1 MSWKEQIK
9 TKIPK
14 YFKMDARCM
23 HFNFY
28 DLERIRKN
36 IDEDLKPFYNRKE
49 KNCVFA
55 TSAKIFPYHNHV
67 VSVRIIIAVFVKIPE
82 YEVPTAELEDYRIT
96 LKEDKDKLIEEEQ
109 SDEEEQIPEE
119 AKNNNND
126 KTVSPDQINVEINN
140 KNENQTRKP
149 EATAKPVDI
158 ELKKK

>member
-1 MSWKEQIK
+1 
-9 TKIPK
+9 
-14 YFKMDARCM
+14 MDARCM

-55 TSAKIFPYHNHV
+55 TSAKIFPYQNQI

-82 YEVPTAELEDYRIT
+82 YDVPTTELEDYRIT
-96 LKEDKDKLIEEEQ
+96 MKEDKDKLIEEEN
-109 SDEEEQIPEE
+109 SEEEEPIPEE
-119 AKNNNND
+119 AKNNDND
-126 KTVSPDQINVEINN
+126 RTVSPDQINVEVGKNNNNNNNGNN

-149 EATAKPVDI
+149 DTTAKPVDI
-158 ELKKK
+158 ELRKK

>member
-1 MSWKEQIK
+1 
-9 TKIPK
+9 
-14 YFKMDARCM
+14 MDARCM

-55 TSAKIFPYHNHV
+55 TSAKIFPYHNHI

-82 YEVPTAELEDYRIT
+82 YDVPLHEMEDYRIT
-96 LKEDKDKLIEEEQ
+96 LKEDKDKLIEEEN
-109 SDEEEQIPEE
+109 SEEEEPIPEE
-119 AKNNNND
+119 AKNNNDVNINNKNDND
-126 KTVSPDQINVEINN
+126 KTISPDQINVELKN

-158 ELKKK
+158 ELGKR